1 MPSLLYLG
9 PLCTRRFWHGG
20 RHFGTHGGGYIKSPT
35 VVSALSLLDGRRGH
49 ERLLEGGGR
58 LRPRP
63 ERATVDEEEG
73 DAGDAPPGRRL
84 CLAPRRLLA
93 GLGDAIQCT

>member
-1 MPSLLYLG
+1 MEGVISG
-9 PLCTRRFWHGG
+9 HMAVD
-20 RHFGTHGGGYIKSPT
+20 IKSPS
-35 VVSALSLLDGRRGH
+35 VCRVSSLLDGRRGH

-73 DAGDAPPGRRL
+73 HARDAPPRRRL
-84 CLAPRRLLA
+84 RLAPRRLLE
-93 GLGDAIQCT
+93 GLGRDSKHLKML